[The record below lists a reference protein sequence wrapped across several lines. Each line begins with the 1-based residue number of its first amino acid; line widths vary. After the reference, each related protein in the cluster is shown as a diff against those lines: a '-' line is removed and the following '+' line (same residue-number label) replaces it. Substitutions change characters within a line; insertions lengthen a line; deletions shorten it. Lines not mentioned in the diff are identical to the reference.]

1 MLHGIQSAGDFS
13 PWLSGAR
20 RKWISRR
27 GRAVQ
32 TAMMGPSRW
41 GSRLGGSRRSSAH
54 RIPMLCHGPARVGR
68 GRALPGR
75 RRPRAPGRERRDA
88 APNRRKSGKHFGL
101 PKTEGRAPRCGD
113 ARRGDNANASPF
125 DGLPVMSGFS
135 GVPNQAKPPTMPE
148 RPTKGAE
155 IGARLRARTNPL
167 ADTARESARLRGMP
181 LIYGH
186 GRGHQVHAPGR

>member
-1 MLHGIQSAGDFS
+1 MYSMLHGIQSAGDFS

-32 TAMMGPSRW
+32 TAMKGPSRW

-54 RIPMLCHGPARVGR
+54 RIPMLGHGPSRVGR
-68 GRALPGR
+68 GRALRGH

-125 DGLPVMSGFS
+125 DGLPVMNGFS
-135 GVPNQAKPPTMPE
+135 GVPSQANRQPCRNVQPRVPKSVLVCGREPTRSRTRHVNPPGLGGC
-148 RPTKGAE
+148 R
-155 IGARLRARTNPL
+155 
-167 ADTARESARLRGMP
+167 
-181 LIYGH
+181 
-186 GRGHQVHAPGR
+186 